1 MAGLTAI
8 GGVGAGVTQTRFQ
21 ATSGPRPIPRESAL
35 PQDLGAAA
43 LRLIRVALH
52 TGESVGQDLDVRA

>member
-1 MAGLTAI
+1 MAALTAI

-21 ATSGPRPIPRESAL
+21 ATSGPRQASREAAL

-43 LRLIRVALH
+43 LRLIRVVLQA
-52 TGESVGQDLDVRA
+52 GESVGQDLDVRA

>member
-8 GGVGAGVTQTRFQ
+8 GGVGAGVTQTRYQ
-21 ATSGPRPIPRESAL
+21 ATLGARRVPQEPAV

-52 TGESVGQDLDVRA
+52 TGESVGQDLDVRG